1 MARVTFTIAAIAV
14 FCSAAVATPPPFTFE
29 SPCECL
35 DAHGKGRWAVK
46 TDPSPPPTD
55 ASAIQAVRPSDVFSW
70 PGPGVRVTW
79 QSERTRRE
87 NKWFALTGR
96 VVAVQVE
103 AELDL

>member
-1 MARVTFTIAAIAV
+1 MARVTFTIAAVAV
-14 FCSAAVATPPPFTFE
+14 FCSAAVATPPP
-29 SPCECL
+29 S
-35 DAHGKGRWAVK
+35 
-46 TDPSPPPTD
+46 D